1 MKYCQYNKFIK
12 KNDSNHLITAR
23 IDKKPKN
30 SSNILNNPTSIK
42 RILNI
47 INLKKNKTPFSHRH
61 CLKKYL
67 SINNVTKTQNLS

>member
-47 INLKKNKTPFSHRH
+47 IKGVR
-61 CLKKYL
+61 
-67 SINNVTKTQNLS
+67 QN

>member
-12 KNDSNHLITAR
+12 KNDSNHLITER
-23 IDKKPKN
+23 IKKKTKN
-30 SSNILNNPTSIK
+30 SYNILNNPTSIK

-47 INLKKNKTPFSHRH
+47 INLKKTRRPSHCH

>member
-30 SSNILNNPTSIK
+30 SSTIFNNPTSIK
-42 RILNI
+42 SILNI
-47 INLKKNKTPFSHRH
+47 INLKKTRRPSHCH

>member
-1 MKYCQYNKFIK
+1 MKYYQYNKFIK
-12 KNDSNHLITAR
+12 KNDSTHLITAR

-47 INLKKNKTPFSHRH
+47 INLKKQDALFS
-61 CLKKYL
+61 LPLPKKIFIY
-67 SINNVTKTQNLS
+67 

>member
-1 MKYCQYNKFIK
+1 MNKFIK

-47 INLKKNKTPFSHRH
+47 INLKKTRRPSHCH

>member
-1 MKYCQYNKFIK
+1 MKYYQYNKFIK

-42 RILNI
+42 KILNI
-47 INLKKNKTPFSHRH
+47 INLKKTRRPSHCH